1 MFRNLQLG
9 GSFSNVLKG
18 KTEVVSTSSSK
29 TPRALKSAKQI
40 VPSNPIT
47 LNNYTFQN
55 NLLSKVGLTSV
66 VSTQIRLA
74 HTDIKFPDYTPYRRD
89 SVKSPTAKNCDTFES
104 RNAFTYM
111 VLGTAVT
118 GTVFCAKAVVH
129 KFVLSMAPAAD
140 VLALA
145 SIEVNLN
152 EIPEGKNATIKWRG
166 KPLFVRHR
174 TAAEIEAEQSTNVA
188 ELRDPEDDSVR
199 VQRPDWL
206 VIVGVCTHLGC
217 VPIANAG
224 DWGGYYCPCHG
235 SHYDAAGRIRK
246 GPAPT
251 NMEVPPYKFL
261 DDNTLLVG

>member
-1 MFRNLQLG
+1 MFRNVQVSGNLT
-9 GSFSNVLKG
+9 NALKG
-18 KTEVVSTSSSK
+18 CTEVVSTTSTKTAKVGKPPKQTVPTKTTYLTNFTMSS
-29 TPRALKSAKQI
+29 
-40 VPSNPIT
+40 
-47 LNNYTFQN
+47 
-55 NLLSKVGLTSV
+55 NLLSKKALTAV
-66 VSTQIRLA
+66 TATQIRLI
-74 HTDIKFPDYTPYRRD
+74 HTDFKMPDYTSYRRN
-89 SVKSPTAKNCDTFES
+89 SVKDPKTSNRDTFEN

-111 VLGTAVT
+111 VLGTAAT
-118 GTVFCAKAVVH
+118 GAMFSAKTIVH

-174 TAAEIEAEQSTNVA
+174 TAAEIEAEQNTTLA
-188 ELRDPEDDSVR
+188 ELRDPQDDSVR
-199 VQRPDWL
+199 VQKPEWL
-206 VIVGVCTHLGC
+206 VIIGVCTHLGC

-261 DDNTLLVG
+261 DENTLLVG